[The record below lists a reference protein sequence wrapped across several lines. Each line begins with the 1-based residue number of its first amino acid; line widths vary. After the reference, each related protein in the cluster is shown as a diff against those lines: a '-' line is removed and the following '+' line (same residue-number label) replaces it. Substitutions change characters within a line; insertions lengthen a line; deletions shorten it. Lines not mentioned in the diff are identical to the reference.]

1 MFGDWMPTLVSE
13 IDVAVSQGRFTKPPR
28 GPIGRHVHLKDN
40 KWMKAIES
48 CLGRYGSGFA
58 VCNFRDY
65 NVLNAIIKKCCK
77 QFFPVV
83 IMCPFEEKLYDVS
96 QHKTRC
102 EFPTVLDMV
111 QIDDPVLAN
120 CLIDQLHIERTI
132 LIENRSHAT
141 KIIFSR
147 NAPTKQAF
155 TASGDHLTGG
165 ACAKS
170 TVPVHKWRN
179 YLSST
184 TSDNTS
190 ALKEQIDAQRKD
202 CSKLAVQKKRLEN
215 NLMQKRNEQQEA
227 FKRKKTLQAKVDNL
241 KIEINELQESL
252 EEAVSLDIPVL
263 ECEVEQGNQRVEVL
277 SEQSETAQQKF
288 AEAVALMEEQN
299 KMNADHKNRISEA
312 LRQAEPLKEKLES
325 LTLRKEEE
333 KIRKERSDNKRRKF
347 EQKIEEI
354 KKEKEHLVHLA
365 ERKAEIASAQYIRVE
380 TSRSVQ
386 DLETE
391 ILTKEK
397 YIRQEEK
404 NRGKV
409 EDIRKEYGETREK
422 YAEILQKRK
431 NIKRYNQRIKASM
444 ELRVEY
450 LFKTRML
457 LASMTSQFFTQHLSQ
472 RGFSGYISFDHK
484 EETLKLIVNV
494 HKGPHHVYSEREVD
508 ESTSIMKSLS
518 GGERSVSTISY
529 LTALWGT
536 MESPFRCLDEFDVFM
551 VNDSFCPFLRNTLR
565 EDLMNRKVIMEMV
578 LEIAKLPSQKHR
590 QFIFLTPLDLSGMPL
605 DKNLNIR
612 IFEMADPER

>member
-1 MFGDWMPTLVSE
+1 M
-13 IDVAVSQGRFTKPPR
+13 
-28 GPIGRHVHLKDN
+28 
-40 KWMKAIES
+40 
-48 CLGRYGSGFA
+48 
-58 VCNFRDY
+58 
-65 NVLNAIIKKCCK
+65 
-77 QFFPVV
+77 
-83 IMCPFEEKLYDVS
+83 
-96 QHKTRC
+96 
-102 EFPTVLDMV
+102 
-111 QIDDPVLAN
+111 
-120 CLIDQLHIERTI
+120 
-132 LIENRSHAT
+132 
-141 KIIFSR
+141 
-147 NAPTKQAF
+147 
-155 TASGDHLTGG
+155 
-165 ACAKS
+165 
-170 TVPVHKWRN
+170 
-179 YLSST
+179 
-184 TSDNTS
+184 
-190 ALKEQIDAQRKD
+190 
-202 CSKLAVQKKRLEN
+202 
-215 NLMQKRNEQQEA
+215 
-227 FKRKKTLQAKVDNL
+227 QAKVDNL

-263 ECEVEQGNQRVEVL
+263 ECEVEQGNQRFEVL

-325 LTLRKEEE
+325 LTLRKDEE
-333 KIRKERSDNKRRKF
+333 KIRKERSENKRRKF

-444 ELRVEY
+444 ELRMEY

-551 VNDSFCPFLRNTLR
+551 
-565 EDLMNRKVIMEMV
+565 DLMNRKVIMEMV